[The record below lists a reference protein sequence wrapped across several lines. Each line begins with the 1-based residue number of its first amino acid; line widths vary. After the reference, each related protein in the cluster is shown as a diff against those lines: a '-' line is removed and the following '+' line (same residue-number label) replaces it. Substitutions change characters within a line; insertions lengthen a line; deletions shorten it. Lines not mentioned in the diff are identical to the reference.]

1 MNKKTQT
8 FTVILLIISAAIF
21 LLFFISTAIDG
32 YTIFGSNKVDF
43 QVTGQVGDFIGG
55 LLGTI
60 INAAAFYFLYLTLN
74 GQRLEN
80 SKQAINNQKENFE
93 RKFYELVSFHR
104 ANVSELKQKK
114 MVNYMK
120 QEACLEF

>member
-8 FTVILLIISAAIF
+8 FTIILLVISAAIF
-21 LLFFISTAIDG
+21 LFFFISTAIDG
-32 YTIFGSNKVDF
+32 YAIFGSNKIDF

-74 GQRLEN
+74 EQRIEN
-80 SKQAINNQKENFE
+80 SKQAINNLKENFE
-93 RKFYELVSFHR
+93 KKFYELVSLHR

-114 MVNYMK
+114 MENYMK
-120 QEACLEF
+120 QGAYLRF

>member
-8 FTVILLIISAAIF
+8 FTIILLVISAAIF
-21 LLFFISTAIDG
+21 LFFFISTAIDG
-32 YTIFGSNKVDF
+32 YAIFVSNKIDF

-74 GQRLEN
+74 EQRIEN
-80 SKQAINNQKENFE
+80 SKQAINNLKENFE
-93 RKFYELVSFHR
+93 KKFYELVSLHR

-114 MVNYMK
+114 MENYMK
-120 QEACLEF
+120 QGAYLRF